1 MKKII
6 SLMLC
11 IILTFSCII
20 SVGAYSFSNN
30 GIATKKATAYR
41 LPSANSGDVWWIDK
55 NDKLQVFCKDGDY
68 YLVLYPFNNT
78 GKHVLGFVSTSAV
91 KVSGVPNASGFYKNE
106 TIRTKAN
113 ANLYHNPSTDKLTGA
128 SGSNQTVRATV
139 SKGQELTVL
148 FEKDGFYCVR
158 TSNDTGF
165 IEKSKIC
172 NHSSVSN
179 KEISS
184 TAININDKTYHEVKI
199 GYNEV
204 CDDCGLVTKKNASK
218 SEKEKHSLSGNI
230 CTDCGWSAPV
240 TEKEECKHSN
250 TTKHMSE
257 EKETIY
263 TQKDDTHH
271 SVTTY
276 YHLYCTDCY
285 TYTEKNLSEKYN
297 EEHNVSGDKC
307 IICGFTKD
315 SGKTA
320 WVCNTNGTTLKI
332 HRVAALGI
340 TIRGE
345 IPDGTKFTVFGEETN
360 GFYRVE
366 YNGTVGYVQ
375 AEYVTFTEPKKESVE
390 NVKKTAYVYN
400 TSGKLLNIRSEA
412 DKASSVV
419 MTMAEGSSVTV
430 TGDIING
437 FYPVE
442 CEGKSGY
449 AMTEYITLKKQTTGK
464 EAWIYN
470 SSGEN
475 VDIHRL
481 PAFGKTTRGEIPAN
495 KKITV
500 FGDKTNGFYRVEYN
514 GISGYTQAKYITFSK
529 PPEGKTAWVYNSV
542 EPLKIHRSA
551 ALGKT
556 TRGEIPIGDVF
567 IVTGERTNGFYPV
580 YYNGISGFAESKYV
594 TYDKS
599 KALGTIIVNDKTNK
613 IKEKMTSMMNGTI
626 LKGGYKVGGR
636 YTGAGECKGFAQ
648 SVFKQ
653 LFGGGIQST
662 KPNDYG
668 YEVNYDSKKVVH
680 LGTLKNPTEAQ
691 VKALLMRARPG
702 DFIQMNTSM
711 GSPHSAIVYEV
722 TLQDIT
728 AYEANMD
735 WENGI
740 SKNLHKWNYYKNLH
754 AISLYTAKGY

>member
-470 SSGEN
+470 
-475 VDIHRL
+475 
-481 PAFGKTTRGEIPAN
+481 
-495 KKITV
+495 
-500 FGDKTNGFYRVEYN
+500 
-514 GISGYTQAKYITFSK
+514 
-529 PPEGKTAWVYNSV
+529 
-542 EPLKIHRSA
+542 
-551 ALGKT
+551 
-556 TRGEIPIGDVF
+556 
-567 IVTGERTNGFYPV
+567 
-580 YYNGISGFAESKYV
+580 
-594 TYDKS
+594 
-599 KALGTIIVNDKTNK
+599 
-613 IKEKMTSMMNGTI
+613 
-626 LKGGYKVGGR
+626 
-636 YTGAGECKGFAQ
+636 
-648 SVFKQ
+648 
-653 LFGGGIQST
+653 
-662 KPNDYG
+662 
-668 YEVNYDSKKVVH
+668 
-680 LGTLKNPTEAQ
+680 
-691 VKALLMRARPG
+691 
-702 DFIQMNTSM
+702 
-711 GSPHSAIVYEV
+711 
-722 TLQDIT
+722 
-728 AYEANMD
+728 
-735 WENGI
+735 
-740 SKNLHKWNYYKNLH
+740 
-754 AISLYTAKGY
+754 